1 MMPGGPSLVFLAFLL
16 GVLPWGAVRSRRR
29 TRSMLERP
37 GPGARSERLAVW
49 ANTLFTQA
57 LLLLLA
63 WFAGRSFG
71 FRFFARA
78 SPGAVA
84 AAAIAL
90 AICFALRALARAWRT
105 AEERKKLVVYRIA
118 PRSPVEWC
126 GFVLAALLAAVA
138 EEIAYRGVG
147 VAILTWWSGQAMVA
161 VLVCSAAFAVA
172 HSLQGWKSVAVI
184 LGFAFLM
191 HALVAVT
198 GSLVPAMAVHLV
210 YDLAAGIAIARQAV
224 SLDRAAAAAA
234 APAPA
239 SPDPA

>member
-1 MMPGGPSLVFLAFLL
+1 MTHLGLL
-16 GVLPWGAVRSRRR
+16 
-29 TRSMLERP
+29 
-37 GPGARSERLAVW
+37 
-49 ANTLFTQA
+49 
-57 LLLLLA
+57 
-63 WFAGRSFG
+63 
-71 FRFFARA
+71 
-78 SPGAVA
+78 
-84 AAAIAL
+84 
-90 AICFALRALARAWRT
+90 
-105 AEERKKLVVYRIA
+105 
-118 PRSPVEWC
+118 
-126 GFVLAALLAAVA
+126 
-138 EEIAYRGVG
+138 
-147 VAILTWWSGQAMVA
+147 
-161 VLVCSAAFAVA
+161 AAFAVA